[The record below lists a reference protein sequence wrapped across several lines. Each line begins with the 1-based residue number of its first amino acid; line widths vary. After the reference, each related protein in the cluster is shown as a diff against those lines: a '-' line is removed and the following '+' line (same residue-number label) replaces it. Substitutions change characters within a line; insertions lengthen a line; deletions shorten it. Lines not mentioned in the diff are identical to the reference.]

1 VLLAKKID
9 NIMCLPADYGSDE
22 LNDLRKL
29 LNKYRIIA
37 VLKVETFIP
46 DIIVLSVMSTGI
58 FNSQLGYLSTFSSRP
73 GDILVA
79 MGDWVTTF
87 FL

>member
-46 DIIVLSVMSTGI
+46 DIIVLSVMS
-58 FNSQLGYLSTFSSRP
+58 
-73 GDILVA
+73 
-79 MGDWVTTF
+79 
-87 FL
+87 